1 MSIQEKETSNSLYRQ
16 WQILS
21 RLSTGKWMGTRELQ
35 EILQREGI
43 DITLRTIQRD
53 LNQISQRFPIEN
65 NGAVPQGWRW
75 RSDARFKAYR
85 T

>member
-1 MSIQEKETSNSLYRQ
+1 MSSQEKETSNSLYRQ

-21 RLSTGKWMGTRELQ
+21 RLNTGKWMGTREIQ

-43 DITLRTIQRD
+43 DISLRTIQRD

-65 NGAVPQGWRW
+65 N
-75 RSDARFKAYR
+75 KLYR
-85 T
+85 KDGVGNQMHPSKVCRI

>member
-1 MSIQEKETSNSLYRQ
+1 MANFVSPFHWK
-16 WQILS
+16 
-21 RLSTGKWMGTRELQ
+21 MDGTRELQ

-65 NGAVPQGWRW
+65 NGLCLKVGVGVLML
-75 RSDARFKAYR
+75 RFKAYR